1 MYEKLKVYTN
11 KCFDTVSGMF
21 ILLITSSFFWG
32 GGSVGNLQFNHH
44 QYIKYHTKWWYI
56 IFLLKISITESIFR
70 AVRCFVERTFAVMST
85 LALLVHSIRGGVR
98 SMTTD
103 DLPRHFRVVPT
114 KVRDLT
120 GAIFQIKMSDV
131 SEVVMTVAV
140 GPSALVAPVL
150 VGIDVGAQ
158 VSNHEHAGHA
168 SGSRASLSGN
178 VTTCFF

>member
-1 MYEKLKVYTN
+1 M
-11 KCFDTVSGMF
+11 
-21 ILLITSSFFWG
+21 
-32 GGSVGNLQFNHH
+32 
-44 QYIKYHTKWWYI
+44 
-56 IFLLKISITESIFR
+56 ISITESESIFR
-70 AVRCFVERTFAVMST
+70 AVRCFVERSFTVMST

-131 SEVVMTVAV
+131 SIVVMAV
-140 GPSALVAPVL
+140 SVWPSALVAPVL

-168 SGSRASLSGN
+168 SGGRASLSGN
-178 VTTCFF
+178 VTACFFLIKKKYPNKCIMQARI